1 LVLGIRIT
9 SYFIGNPKWR
19 DYLHLSAYYVQNI
32 SHFFEY
38 FSDERSEKQT
48 FMCNQVMANIDM
60 PPEDKTV
67 PITQFH

>member
-1 LVLGIRIT
+1 MEGLPT
-9 SYFIGNPKWR
+9 S
-19 DYLHLSAYYVQNI
+19 I
-32 SHFFEY
+32 SILCSKHFTLFEY

-60 PPEDKTV
+60 PPEVKTV